1 MIIKNLINLSL
12 LILLTCCSSTQ
23 TPIATTNYRLDM
35 SITDKDS
42 SYAYS
47 GITVLPKRSTY
58 NFLFTSTGKLDLFTF
73 RTCSREIAIE
83 NARRGIHTSQVLLSY
98 TPNLIELSGAC
109 PIEVIGLSESKKDSW
124 GFIDFEDTS
133 TTLPAT
139 IICGENVISS
149 KGVSACQGRAGL
161 LEQIAFA
168 NDVMVSPRKNCDDIK
183 SENNNFVGKVFNFK
197 ISNGHCVYEF
207 VQVSDPTKVHRLN
220 TYGYTDILLV
230 D

>member
-12 LILLTCCSSTQ
+12 LILLTCCASTQ
-23 TPIATTNYRLDM
+23 TPIASTNYRLDM

-42 SYAYS
+42 SYTYP
-47 GITVLPKRSTY
+47 GIAILPKRSTY

-98 TPNLIELSGAC
+98 TPNAIELSGAC

-139 IICGENVISS
+139 VICGESVIKSN
-149 KGVSACQGRAGL
+149 GVSACQGRVGL
-161 LEQIAFA
+161 LEQITFTT
-168 NDVMVSPRKNCDDIK
+168 DVMTSPRKGCDDIK
-183 SENNNFVGKVFNFK
+183 SENNTYTGKIFRFR

-207 VQVSDPTKVHRLN
+207 VQTSDPTKVHRLN